1 MSKAPGGASTRIR
14 IVAGAQNW
22 IKVVDMQK
30 ETQMRVHRSKTKTQK
45 YVNLTRINAHKS
57 K

>member
-45 YVNLTRINAHKS
+45 YVNLTRIKAHKS